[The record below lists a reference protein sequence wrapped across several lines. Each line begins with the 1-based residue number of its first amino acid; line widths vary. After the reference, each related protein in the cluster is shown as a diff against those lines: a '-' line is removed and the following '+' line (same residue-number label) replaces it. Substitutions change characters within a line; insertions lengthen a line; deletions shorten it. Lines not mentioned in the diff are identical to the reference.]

1 MASSP
6 QSASLHLSQPEAEPQ
21 ETVERLLAERKPVF
35 PCLVVHVL
43 HHDTTQWMWS
53 ELAAPLRKRLE
64 SLAEQH
70 KVNDET
76 LRLPERT
83 DQRGKGFDFCLA
95 WLVEA

>member
-1 MASSP
+1 
-6 QSASLHLSQPEAEPQ
+6 
-21 ETVERLLAERKPVF
+21 
-35 PCLVVHVL
+35 
-43 HHDTTQWMWS
+43 MWS

-83 DQRGKGFDFCLA
+83 ESEGQRL
-95 WLVEA
+95 

>member
-1 MASSP
+1 
-6 QSASLHLSQPEAEPQ
+6 
-21 ETVERLLAERKPVF
+21 
-35 PCLVVHVL
+35 
-43 HHDTTQWMWS
+43 MWS